1 MKFEIIKKY
10 KVDSYIN
17 KKLYLYHVPKCAG
30 LTVVKS
36 LGVTLK
42 CLNTWGW
49 SHPYHEEI
57 IRNKNFIEDF
67 NIKKEK
73 LFPTV
78 PITTNNYTASNFY
91 NLTKNSYS
99 KFPLS
104 YGHTPFNDY
113 INSDNRFTFTILREP
128 ISRAISNYTFWIE
141 KGFVNKKTTIEEL
154 YSKKILEPNL
164 MTKFFSNYLD
174 PSVEIAIDNLKKVDV
189 VTNTKNISKLMSY
202 LISHFNL
209 PNMILTKINTSKG
222 NALDEKSFIEI
233 FTEYNKDDVI
243 LFKESSKLN
252 FDFDSIIK
260 DEQTGEEYYS
270 LFTNEKIFNNK
281 HGLIIKEKDLK
292 FVTEALRQI

>member
-42 CLNTWGW
+42 CLNAWGW

-78 PITTNNYTASNFY
+78 PITTNNFTASNFY

-222 NALDEKSFIEI
+222 NTLDKNSFIEI

-260 DEQTGEEYYS
+260 DELTGEDHYS
-270 LFTNEKIFNNK
+270 IFTDKKIFNNR

-292 FVTEALRQI
+292 FVTETLRQI

>member
-1 MKFEIIKKY
+1 MEFEIVKKY

-42 CLNTWGW
+42 YLNAWGW

-57 IRNKNFIEDF
+57 IKNKNFIEEF
-67 NIKKEK
+67 NRKKEK

-78 PITTNNYTASNFY
+78 PITMDNYTASNFY

-113 INSDNRFTFTILREP
+113 INSDNRFTFTILRDP
-128 ISRAISNYTFWIE
+128 ISRAMSNYTFWIK
-141 KGFVNKKTTIEEL
+141 KGFVSKKTTIEEL

-174 PSVEIAIDNLKKVDV
+174 PSVEMAIDNLKKVNV

-222 NALDEKSFIEI
+222 NTLDKNSFIEI

-252 FDFDSIIK
+252 FNFDSIIK
-260 DEQTGEEYYS
+260 YELPG
-270 LFTNEKIFNNK
+270 
-281 HGLIIKEKDLK
+281 
-292 FVTEALRQI
+292 

>member
-1 MKFEIIKKY
+1 MEFEIVKKY

-17 KKLYLYHVPKCAG
+17 KKLYFYHVPKCAG

-42 CLNTWGW
+42 SLNAWGW
-49 SHPYHEEI
+49 SHPHHEEI
-57 IRNKNFIEDF
+57 IKNKNFIEDF
-67 NIKKEK
+67 NRKKEK
-73 LFPTV
+73 FFPTV
-78 PITTNNYTASNFY
+78 PITTHNYTASNFY
-91 NLTKNSYS
+91 NLNKNSYS

-113 INSDNRFTFTILREP
+113 INSDNRFTFTVLRDP
-128 ISRAISNYTFWIE
+128 ISRAISNYNFWIN
-141 KGFVNKKTTIEEL
+141 KGFVCKKTSIEEL

-164 MTKFFSNYLD
+164 MTKFFSNYLN
-174 PSVEIAIDNLKKVDV
+174 PSVEMAIDNLKKVNL

-222 NALDEKSFIEI
+222 NTLDKNSFIEI

-260 DEQTGEEYYS
+260 DEQTEEEHYS
-270 LFTNEKIFNNK
+270 IFTNKKIFNNGY
-281 HGLIIKEKDLK
+281 GLIIKEKDLK
-292 FVTEALRQI
+292 FVTEMLRQI

>member
-1 MKFEIIKKY
+1 MEFEIVKKY

-67 NIKKEK
+67 NKKKEK

-222 NALDEKSFIEI
+222 NTLDKNSFIEI

-252 FDFDSIIK
+252 FNFDSIIK
-260 DEQTGEEYYS
+260 DELTGEDHYS
-270 LFTNEKIFNNK
+270 IFTDKKIFNNR

-292 FVTEALRQI
+292 FVTETLRQI

>member
-10 KVDSYIN
+10 KVNSYLN
-17 KKLYLYHVPKCAG
+17 KKLYFYHVPKCAG

-36 LGVTLK
+36 LGVTLE
-42 CLNTWGW
+42 CLNAWGW
-49 SHPYHEEI
+49 SHRYHEEI
-57 IRNKNFIEDF
+57 IKNKNFIEDF
-67 NIKKEK
+67 NRKKEK
-73 LFPTV
+73 LFPSV

-141 KGFVNKKTTIEEL
+141 KGFIDKKISIEKL

-189 VTNTKNISKLMSY
+189 VTNTKNISKLMGY

-222 NALDEKSFIEI
+222 NVLDEKNFIEI

-252 FDFDSIIK
+252 FNFDSINK

-270 LFTNEKIFNNK
+270 IYTNKKIFNNR

-292 FVTEALRQI
+292 FVTETLRKI